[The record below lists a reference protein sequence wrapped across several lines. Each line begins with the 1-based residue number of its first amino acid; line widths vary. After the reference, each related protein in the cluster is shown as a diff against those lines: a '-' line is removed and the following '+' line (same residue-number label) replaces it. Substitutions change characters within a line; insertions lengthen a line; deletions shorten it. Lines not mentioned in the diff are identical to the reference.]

1 MDIGISTASLFMREY
16 NEDAL
21 VTLDNLDARVVEVFL
36 QSFSEY
42 KPEYGKLLKSR
53 QGNLRVHSIHVHTL
67 TFETELF
74 TANERAWHDVYPI
87 FTDVLHIANM
97 LGATCYTLHGRARI
111 KHNGTYDDFIKIGKI
126 LDKLCDI
133 TDDYGVDMCLENVPW
148 ALYNRPGYFS
158 GVKEYAPRLKG
169 TLDIKQARLSGYDY
183 ADYIADMGANIKT
196 VHLSDIDENGKI
208 CLPGR
213 GIFDFSRL
221 FERLKDAGVN
231 ADMLIEVYKD
241 DYSQVEELKDSLDY
255 LRELQ
260 YKIF

>member
-1 MDIGISTASLFMREY
+1 M
-16 NEDAL
+16 
-21 VTLDNLDARVVEVFL
+21 
-36 QSFSEY
+36 
-42 KPEYGKLLKSR
+42 
-53 QGNLRVHSIHVHTL
+53 
-67 TFETELF
+67 
-74 TANERAWHDVYPI
+74 
-87 FTDVLHIANM
+87 
-97 LGATCYTLHGRARI
+97 
-111 KHNGTYDDFIKIGKI
+111 
-126 LDKLCDI
+126 
-133 TDDYGVDMCLENVPW
+133 
-148 ALYNRPGYFS
+148 
-158 GVKEYAPRLKG
+158 
-169 TLDIKQARLSGYDY
+169 SGYDY

-241 DYSQVEELKDSLDY
+241 DYSQVKELKDSLDY